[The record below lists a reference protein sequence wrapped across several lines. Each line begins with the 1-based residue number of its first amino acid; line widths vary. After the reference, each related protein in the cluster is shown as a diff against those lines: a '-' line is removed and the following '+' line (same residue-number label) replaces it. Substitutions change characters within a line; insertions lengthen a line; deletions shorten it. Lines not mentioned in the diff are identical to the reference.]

1 MKKIILFF
9 LGFIMIPL
17 TGCMSFGNP
26 DANCQS
32 QKISFPLPPDTARF
46 TVNSTDPG
54 LMVYVNSAYIGTTP
68 LDTLLPTGVP
78 LVIQYES
85 LGNEML
91 VVHNLLH
98 VTEAGKWYV
107 DSVWPREQN
116 MPFSGL
122 DLYQKSPLK
131 RDSCSMTHLNAIYP
145 KTLLKVA
152 SNPPGAVVSIGGQV
166 IGKTPLSMILNP
178 YSAPLS
184 LLLQEPGAPM
194 GWSTPVYLTPG
205 NTLAVYH
212 DFNY

>member
-1 MKKIILFF
+1 MRKIGLLL
-9 LGFIMIPL
+9 LGCMVVSL
-17 TGCMSFGNP
+17 TGCMSFTNP

-32 QKISFPLPPDTARF
+32 RKTPFPLPPDTARL

-54 LMVYVNSAYIGTTP
+54 LMVFVDSTYVGTTP

-78 LVIQYES
+78 LVISYQS
-85 LGNEML
+85 LGNELL
-91 VVHNLLH
+91 VVHNLLQ
-98 VTEAGKWYV
+98 VTEGGKWYV

-122 DLYQKSPLK
+122 GLYKKSPLK
-131 RDSCSMTHLNAIYP
+131 RDSCSMTHLNAEYP
-145 KTLLKVA
+145 KTLMKVA
-152 SNPPGAVVSIGGQV
+152 SNPPGALVSIGGQV

-178 YSAPLS
+178 YSQPLS
-184 LLLQEPGAPM
+184 LLVQEPGASM

-212 DFNY
+212 DFTY